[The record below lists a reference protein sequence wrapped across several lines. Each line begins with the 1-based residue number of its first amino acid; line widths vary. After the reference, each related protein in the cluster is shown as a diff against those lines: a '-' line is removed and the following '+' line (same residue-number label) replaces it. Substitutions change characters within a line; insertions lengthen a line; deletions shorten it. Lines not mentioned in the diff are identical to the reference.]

1 MTLANT
7 RAADFKGRAMEGKWR
22 QQVHITELAGPVER
36 AVTVLYKAGRA
47 QKKRPRRALFTNVAQ
62 PRPAM
67 PGPARPRPLS
77 TESSR
82 EPRKA
87 PCCRLQLLPCPAT
100 PCHAPP
106 RPASLGL
113 TPKDAQYN
121 QATAAS
127 IRLRLSAGITSA
139 SNRPCLGLQSPSP
152 TSLPASAAISAT
164 SPMFS
169 TSGSY

>member
-1 MTLANT
+1 MVATGAY
-7 RAADFKGRAMEGKWR
+7 
-22 QQVHITELAGPVER
+22 
-36 AVTVLYKAGRA
+36 YKAGWICRGGCNCSL
-47 QKKRPRRALFTNVAQ
+47 QSW
-62 PRPAM
+62 
-67 PGPARPRPLS
+67 PG
-77 TESSR
+77 TK
-82 EPRKA
+82 KA
-87 PCCRLQLLPCPAT
+87 PTKGAVYKRCPALPCPAL
-100 PCHAPP
+100 PCQALPSLDHSLLRAAESLERLRAAVCNCCRAQPSHAPP
-106 RPASLGL
+106 CLATPCPASLGL